1 MILIKRFLYLLAW
14 TVVVGHL
21 FYWGMKWR
29 YQLEQVANAEAKL
42 LPIVLFSIIFP
53 IIMGVLF
60 RLPQLIIEI
69 QNNKKWT
76 FDWSKFIAIGLP
88 TLLILI
94 IYSISYLGIIP
105 AIHLI
110 LISGSTL
117 ATTAGI
123 VFGYIL
129 LDSLIE

>member
-1 MILIKRFLYLLAW
+1 MIGL
-14 TVVVGHL
+14 V

-29 YQLEQVANAEAKL
+29 FHLEEVASIEAKL
-42 LPIVLFSIIFP
+42 FPVVLFSIIFP
-53 IIMGVLF
+53 IIMGMLL
-60 RLPQLIIEI
+60 RLPQLIIEVME
-69 QNNKKWT
+69 NRRWT

>member
-60 RLPQLIIEI
+60 RLPKLIIEI

-105 AIHLI
+105 AIHFI
-110 LISGSTL
+110 LISGTTL

-123 VFGYIL
+123 IFGYIL
-129 LDSLIE
+129 LDSLKK